1 MNLNFKNVSAKTWI
15 RTAVLAL
22 ALINQAFVTL
32 AGHRENINID
42 ELQANLTFIITA
54 VSSIWAWWKNNSFT
68 LPAQKADEHYN
79 LN

>member
-1 MNLNFKNVSAKTWI
+1 MKLNLKNVTAKTWI

-32 AGHRENINID
+32 ASHSENINID
-42 ELQANLTFIITA
+42 ELSSNLTFVITA